1 MQLHRLQCY
10 LQVPKIF
17 ARNKCYI
24 TQKEVKI
31 SKALR
36 NQNHIGRSI
45 FGLGTMYIG
54 IDITTKQ
61 IPTSML
67 DIRQYDITRY
77 VLIYLYIGLKA

>member
-1 MQLHRLQCY
+1 MQEIN
-10 LQVPKIF
+10 V
-17 ARNKCYI
+17 N

-45 FGLGTMYIG
+45 FGWDTG
-54 IDITTKQ
+54 IDIATKQ

-67 DIRQYDITRY
+67 HIRQYDITTSNLLDMY
-77 VLIYLYIGLKA
+77 